1 MALPETASTAVRRPV
16 VRGEVGGT
24 ALHDAAFAA
33 LPLAGK
39 HLRAAPAGK
48 GTAERPGV
56 AGRPRGHT
64 GRGDGIAQLI
74 EQRHALPPRPCEN
87 ADGATVS
94 GLQRGK
100 LTLKVYASCRRISGR
115 SYRVKVRPCT
125 VYDLPVDAALY
136 AAFQQAIRSR
146 SSSRVQMV
154 LIVPMHIAQKK
165 AHV

>member
-1 MALPETASTAVRRPV
+1 MQHLAHAQHGADAEILEVGEVALPANIGLGGDAEHVGGDARHRDKARPDGVARNGFDGGMRRPV

-39 HLRAAPAGK
+39 HLLAAPAGK

-64 GRGDGIAQLI
+64 SRGDGIAELI

-87 ADGATVS
+87 DDGATAP

-100 LTLKVYASCRRISGR
+100 LTLKVR
-115 SYRVKVRPCT
+115 K
-125 VYDLPVDAALY
+125 LPAD
-136 AAFQQAIRSR
+136 FG
-146 SSSRVQMV
+146 
-154 LIVPMHIAQKK
+154 
-165 AHV
+165 